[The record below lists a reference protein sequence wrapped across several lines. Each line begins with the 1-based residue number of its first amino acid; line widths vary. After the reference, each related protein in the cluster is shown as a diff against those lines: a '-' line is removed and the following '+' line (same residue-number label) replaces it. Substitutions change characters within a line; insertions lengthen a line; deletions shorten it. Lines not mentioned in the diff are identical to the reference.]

1 MKHQKVRTCS
11 EKSRH
16 RAKGQIGDKMSN
28 KAQNKMNIHESILI
42 GVNIQINMWGGGTLI
57 PVNKHRKT
65 KHCPL

>member
-1 MKHQKVRTCS
+1 MKRQKVRTCS

-42 GVNIQINMWGGGTLI
+42 GVNIQINMWGE
-57 PVNKHRKT
+57 KEH
-65 KHCPL
+65 